1 MKALG
6 KTLLAILIIALVGGG
21 VYLGVFRRDLF
32 KKPTYTVT
40 YVCEDKSFEDKTV
53 EVNSGEKLKLPTPQ
67 REGYTFDGWFNGDKK
82 WTNDMPVKENLTLT
96 AKWKIKNIL
105 ISFQSGENSF
115 SNTFSLGE
123 PLPVLTKEGYNFDG
137 WFTALEGGEK
147 IEVASADLANTTLYS
162 RFSLQTYSITY
173 ILDGGQETTNP
184 TSFTAETPTFTLA
197 QPTKE
202 NNVFEGWSGTGIDGI
217 SKTVTIIKGTNQN
230 LVFTA
235 NWIPEVIQISFI
247 VDGKKI
253 NKTATL
259 QYGETLASISLN
271 AESLG
276 LSGYTLSDFYSDSS
290 MQTKQDLTTPLKKDT
305 ILYLYSTYIIDNGF
319 YDYLSKFK
327 AASNKIEI
335 KSFNELVSWID
346 YVLFNNITS
355 SKAITASLTYKTF
368 STTSKLLSEVSSAI
382 SQSTFS
388 YKNTAYSYW
397 EGNTKNVKIYVN
409 NDMTNEA
416 QKVYDEGRTGIL
428 SQNPYALSNFTK
440 TRSDS
445 FNDFNIYN
453 VTKTLEVSTSNQL
466 VYALEKGLRPVCVP
480 GSKAEM
486 VFEKAKKILRD
497 ICNDD
502 MTNVEKARV
511 IYEWII
517 LNNSYDHKAADE
529 ITGNNWFEYDSWFAE
544 GVFISKKAVCD
555 GICKA
560 FLIMAKIEGI
570 PTIRV
575 TGNAHAWNKVYLNGA
590 WFGVDATHGDLS
602 VSGSYEALTYT
613 SFLFTDEYKRN
624 AGFTSE
630 EYPNII
636 ANTVADVYGNIK
648 FDNNGKPFDLL
659 IGSMAEF
666 DNLLN
671 YIKANVR
678 SSIYTFEIA
687 IDPSGSV
694 TASQLYSRFRLSI
707 SFSLSQIE
715 KTDSAGN
722 KVIMFIK
729 N

>member
-6 KTLLAILIIALVGGG
+6 RTLLAILIIALVGGG
-21 VYLGVFRRDLF
+21 IYLGVFRRDLF
-32 KKPTYTVT
+32 VQATYTVT
-40 YVCEDKSFEDKTV
+40 YTCEDESFETKTV
-53 EVNSGEKLKLPTPQ
+53 KVKSGETLDLPTQ
-67 REGYTFDGWFNGDKK
+67 TRDGYTFEGWFNGDVK
-82 WTNDMPVKENLTLT
+82 WTNDMPVKGDMTLK
-96 AKWKIKNIL
+96 AKWSIKNLL
-105 ISFQSGENSF
+105 ISFQNGEDTF
-115 SNTFSLGE
+115 SNNFSLGE
-123 PLPVLTKEGYNFDG
+123 ALPVLTKEGYNFDG

-147 IEVASADLANTTLYS
+147 IEVASADLANVTLYS
-162 RFSLQTYSITY
+162 RFSLITYSITY

-259 QYGETLASISLN
+259 QYGETLASISLS

-276 LSGYTLSDFYSDSS
+276 LSGYTLSEFYSDSS
-290 MQTKQDLTTPLKKDT
+290 LQTKQSLTTPLKKDT
-305 ILYLYSTYIIDNGF
+305 ILYLSSTYIIENSF
-319 YDYLSKFK
+319 YNYLSKFK
-327 AASNKIEI
+327 AASGTIEI
-335 KSFNELVSWID
+335 GSFNELVSWVD

-368 STTSKLLSEVSSAI
+368 PSTSKLLTEVSSAI

-388 YKNTAYSYW
+388 YKNTGYSYW
-397 EGNTKNVKIYVN
+397 NGNTKNVKIYIN
-409 NDMTNEA
+409 SDMTNEG
-416 QKVYDEGRTGIL
+416 QKVYDESRTGVL
-428 SQNPYALSNFTK
+428 AQATYALSNFTK

-445 FNDFNIYN
+445 FNDFNINN

-466 VYALEKGLRPVCVP
+466 VYALEKGLKPVCVP
-480 GSKAEM
+480 GSKAETIY
-486 VFEKAKKILRD
+486 EKAKSILRD
-497 ICNDD
+497 ICSDD
-502 MTNVEKARV
+502 MTNVEKVRA

-529 ITGNNWFEYDSWFAE
+529 ITGNNWYEYDSWFAE
-544 GVFISKKAVCD
+544 GVLFNKKAVCD

-602 VSGSYEALTYT
+602 VNGSYEALTYT
-613 SFLFTDEYKRN
+613 SFLFTDEYKQN
-624 AGFTSE
+624 TGFTSE
-630 EYPNII
+630 EYPNIV

-648 FDNNGKPFDLL
+648 FDNNGKSFDLL
-659 IGSMAEF
+659 IGSISEF
-666 DNLLN
+666 DNLLS

-678 SSIYTFEIA
+678 SSVYTFEIA

-694 TASQLYSRFRLSI
+694 TASQLYSRFSLSMSS
-707 SFSLSQIE
+707 SFSRIE
-715 KTDSAGN
+715 KSNSAGN